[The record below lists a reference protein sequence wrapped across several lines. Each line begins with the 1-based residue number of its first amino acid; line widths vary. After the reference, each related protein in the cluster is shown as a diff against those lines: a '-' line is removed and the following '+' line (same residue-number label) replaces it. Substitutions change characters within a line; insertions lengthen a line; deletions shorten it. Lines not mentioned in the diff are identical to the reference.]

1 MDAPSPIPTEIP
13 TAERLDAA
21 ASVRRLVDAL
31 VGHVGDPDALA
42 EVARTAASLADR
54 LEEGPRRV
62 RDTGRMLRYDAPVP
76 EGGELSCWPEC
87 SVSGVAHGASSGI
100 SGRRDGDEAV
110 LTATLGPA
118 KEGLPGVVHGGA
130 VASLFDESMGWAL
143 WMDTVPSVT
152 AWLRVDY
159 RAPVPS
165 GVEVEIR
172 ATARERD
179 GRKIMMEAKATVDGA
194 LVAEAEG
201 LFIVPR
207 AFGES

>member
-1 MDAPSPIPTEIP
+1 MDTTTEIP
-13 TAERLDAA
+13 TAERLEAA
-21 ASVRRLVDAL
+21 AAVRRLVDAL
-31 VGHVGDPDALA
+31 VGHVGDADTLSD
-42 EVARTAASLADR
+42 VARSASSLADR
-54 LEEGPRRV
+54 LEQAPRRV
-62 RDTGRMLRYDAPVP
+62 RDAQQLLRYDAPVP

-100 SGRRDGDEAV
+100 RGRREGDQAV
-110 LTATLGPA
+110 LTVTIGPA
-118 KEGLPGVVHGGA
+118 KEGLPGVAHGGA

-143 WMDTVPSVT
+143 WMDAVPSVT

-172 ATARERD
+172 AQARERD